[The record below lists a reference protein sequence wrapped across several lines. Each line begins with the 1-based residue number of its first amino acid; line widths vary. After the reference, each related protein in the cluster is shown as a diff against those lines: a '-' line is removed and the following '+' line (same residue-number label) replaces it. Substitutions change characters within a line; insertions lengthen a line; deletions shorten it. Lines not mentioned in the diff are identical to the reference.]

1 MRISNLH
8 IHNLGRA
15 WLPIL
20 MLVLA
25 VLALACG
32 GAAEAP
38 AMAPAAQHADD
49 STSIREWA
57 LQESSPEGALGPAG
71 APGPAGADGPESL
84 RGQPGI
90 GATLAYSS
98 PAAAAAPTA
107 VPMPAQQQSAPA
119 APAAAPAPSSGGAS
133 QLAQPQSAR
142 KLIVESWIS
151 LEVTDIDANV
161 RRVESLAVQ
170 SGGWVESSEVFGEA
184 GYRSATVRIRVPA
197 DRLDKGLESLRTL
210 GRVTDE
216 GVSSTDVTAR
226 LIDNEARLK
235 AWYAQE
241 ERLVTLLE
249 NAPTVEDI
257 IQIEQRI
264 AEVRSDI
271 EHVEATQRD
280 LTGRVATSLITV
292 NLRLPG
298 RYAADPPVGNLDLST
313 GDPSAVA
320 DTVIARVEALDGY
333 VGRKH
338 AYDEGGGRAVID
350 LIVFVKP
357 ADLAPLM
364 DYAATLGAPAGRQLT
379 SVGPAPLNEVPNARF
394 TLAIRSNVDLEAS
407 LALAASDP
415 LSVAEQIRQRAES
428 LGGYVD
434 SWSETRRDEDEFIT
448 LEMALVVKSSDLRD
462 IMEYGAS
469 LGDID
474 RWNYN
479 AVGQDPTSDAPD
491 ARLQVSVFTEYSDAE
506 TWIIIGVVVAVIAV
520 LLALIVAAIMIRR
533 RSSRGN
539 RPTGVDTATDLEPA
553 SDE

>member
-1 MRISNLH
+1 MRIRNLR

-15 WLPIL
+15 WLPTL

-25 VLALACG
+25 ALALACG
-32 GAAEAP
+32 GAAETP

-49 STSIREWA
+49 STSIREWST
-57 LQESSPEGALGPAG
+57 QESGPAG
-71 APGPAGADGPESL
+71 APGPAGADGAGGFSRPAS
-84 RGQPGI
+84 G
-90 GATLAYSS
+90 
-98 PAAAAAPTA
+98 AAAAATA
-107 VPMPAQQQSAPA
+107 VPRPAAQQQSAPA
-119 APAAAPAPSSGGAS
+119 ASAAGHAEKASANGSAPQP
-133 QLAQPQSAR
+133 AQPQQSAR
-142 KLIVESWIS
+142 QLIVESWIT

-161 RRVESLAVQ
+161 RRIESLAVQ

-197 DRLDKGLESLRTL
+197 DRLDNGLESLRAL

-216 GVSSTDVTAR
+216 GVSSTDVTER

-235 AWYAQE
+235 AWHAQE

-320 DTVIARVEALDGY
+320 DTIIARVVTLDGY
-333 VGRKH
+333 VGQKH

-364 DYAATLGAPAGRQLT
+364 DYAAILGAPSGRQLT

-394 TLAIRSNVDLEAS
+394 ALAIRSNVDLEAS
-407 LALAASDP
+407 LALSASDP
-415 LSVAEQIRQRAES
+415 LSVAGQIRSQAES

-434 SWSETRRDEDEFIT
+434 SWSETRQDEDEFVT
-448 LEMALVVKSSDLRD
+448 VEMALVVKSSDLRD
-462 IMEYGAS
+462 IMEYGAG

-474 RWNYN
+474 HWNYS
-479 AVGQDPTSDAPD
+479 ALGQDPAADAPD
-491 ARLQVSVFTEYSDAE
+491 ARLQISVFTEYSDAE
-506 TWIIIGVVVAVIAV
+506 TWIIIAVVIVIIAVVLAVI
-520 LLALIVAAIMIRR
+520 IVAIVLRRR
-533 RSSRGN
+533 RSRRDWPEGAGSL
-539 RPTGVDTATDLEPA
+539 ADLEA
-553 SDE
+553 GSSE

>member
-1 MRISNLH
+1 MH
-8 IHNLGRA
+8 IRNPRMT
-15 WLPIL
+15 WLPTL

-25 VLALACG
+25 ALALACG
-32 GAAEAP
+32 QSGAP
-38 AMAPAAQHADD
+38 ASAMTEAQYYAEDSAAV
-49 STSIREWA
+49 REF
-57 LQESSPEGALGPAG
+57 EMREEGSAGEAGPAG
-71 APGPAGADGPESL
+71 APGPAGSDGAKNL
-84 RGQPGI
+84 RGQSGI
-90 GATLAYSS
+90 AATE
-98 PAAAAAPTA
+98 
-107 VPMPAQQQSAPA
+107 APA
-119 APAAAPAPSSGGAS
+119 APAAAAAVPTPAPLAAS
-133 QLAQPQSAR
+133 QQSAAQRPQQPQASDSPQPQSAR
-142 KLIVESWIS
+142 KLIVESWIG
-151 LEVTDIDANV
+151 LEVTDIDATV
-161 RRVESLAVQ
+161 RRVETLAVQ
-170 SGGWVESSEVFGEA
+170 SGGWVESSEVFGDA

-197 DRLDKGLESLRTL
+197 DRLDSGLESLRAL

-216 GVSSTDVTAR
+216 GVSSTDVTER
-226 LIDNEARLK
+226 LIDNEARLT

-257 IQIEQRI
+257 IRIEQRI

-280 LTGRVATSLITV
+280 LTGRVATSLVTV
-292 NLRLPG
+292 NLRLPA

-320 DTVIARVEALDGY
+320 DTIIARVGALDGY
-333 VGRKH
+333 VGRKRS
-338 AYDEGGGRAVID
+338 YDAEQGSAVD
-350 LIVFVKP
+350 LVVFVKP

-364 DYAATLGAPAGRQLT
+364 DYAATLGAASGRQLT

-394 TLAIRSNVDLEAS
+394 ALAIRSNVNLEAS
-407 LALAASDP
+407 LALTASDP

-434 SWSETRRDEDEFIT
+434 SWSETRRDEDEFVT
-448 LEMALVVKSSDLRD
+448 LDMALVVKSSDLRE

-474 RWNYN
+474 HWNYS
-479 AVGQDPTSDAPD
+479 ALGQDPASDAPD

-506 TWIIIGVVVAVIAV
+506 MWIIVGVIVAVFVVAVAVIISAIA
-520 LLALIVAAIMIRR
+520 LRR
-533 RSSRGN
+533 RRNAGN
-539 RPTGVDTATDLEPA
+539 STAGVHTATGLEPA